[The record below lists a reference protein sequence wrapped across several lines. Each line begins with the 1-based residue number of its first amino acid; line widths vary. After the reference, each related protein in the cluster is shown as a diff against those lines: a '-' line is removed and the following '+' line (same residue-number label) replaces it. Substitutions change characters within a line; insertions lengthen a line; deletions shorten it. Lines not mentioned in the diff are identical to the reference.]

1 MGACDTSCPLRGLTG
16 PHSMAF
22 PHCSPGYMDS
32 SPPGGDIQYSTVVP
46 GGFIQAQPSWA
57 SLVVLE
63 VKNLPANTGAA
74 THTDSIPRLGRSPG
88 KGNGN
93 PILQYSMD
101 RGTWHAIVRGVA
113 NS

>member
-1 MGACDTSCPLRGLTG
+1 
-16 PHSMAF
+16 
-22 PHCSPGYMDS
+22 MDS
-32 SPPGGDIQYSTVVP
+32 FPPGGDFQYSTVVP

-74 THTDSIPRLGRSPG
+74 TDTDSIPRLGRSPG
-88 KGNGN
+88 EGNDN

-101 RGTWHAIVRGVA
+101 RGAWHAIVRGVA